1 MALKGPGLF
10 GFCIWFRKIKKAAP
24 QLDDTVVTP
33 FDQTT
38 VKLGRQPHL
47 ETATPAVR
55 ILQ

>member
-10 GFCIWFRKIKKAAP
+10 GFCIWFRTIKKAAP